1 MIYISVTCYYV
12 TVPTSKLSGW
22 DSPQLTLHLEVYDA
36 KAVAYNYGQNIVD
49 KFTKF
54 SKKGFSLECF
64 TVDFGKFLAQLPK
77 LGFLMADWGTDINSK
92 PFRDFLK
99 FFLIS

>member
-1 MIYISVTCYYV
+1 MTDKSF
-12 TVPTSKLSGW
+12 KSGW
-22 DSPQLTLHLEVYDA
+22 DLWNTTIYRKLKFYEVLAELKWKYILSE
-36 KAVAYNYGQNIVD
+36 NNGQNIVD

-77 LGFLMADWGTDINSK
+77 LGFLMADWGIDINSK